1 MISLVIVGF
10 LTKQLEN
17 MKRLQALK
25 IPTIELS
32 DDERDDIDDYEQCG
46 SHEDQVKDLHCED
59 CD

>member
-10 LTKQLEN
+10 LKKQLEN
-17 MKRLQALK
+17 MKILQASK

-46 SHEDQVKDLHCED
+46 SHED
-59 CD
+59 